1 MLSIDYYLMQNAT
14 SLLLCLK
21 IVIKLFGW
29 SIVYY

>member
-14 SLLLCLK
+14 SLLLYPK